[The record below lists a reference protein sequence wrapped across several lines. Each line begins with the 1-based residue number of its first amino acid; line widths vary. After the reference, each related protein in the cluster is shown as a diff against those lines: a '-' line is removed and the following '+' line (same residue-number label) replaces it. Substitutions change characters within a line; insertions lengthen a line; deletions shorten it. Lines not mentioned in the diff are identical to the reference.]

1 MSHKYCSMAQP
12 VLVETSTNICAYG
25 VYCCCGTVLMTET
38 ILMLGRTKASKV
50 FAAGDKVEIARYIHV
65 LVVGWCAYS
74 GIHLKKPIDDNGF
87 YV

>member
-38 ILMLGRTKASKV
+38 ILILGRTKASKV
-50 FAAGDKVEIARYIHV
+50 FAAGDKIEIARYIHV
-65 LVVGWCAYS
+65 LVVGWCSYS
-74 GIHLKKPIDDNGF
+74 GIHLKKPIDNNGF
-87 YV
+87 